1 MKTKPNSL
9 NIGKLMLVV
18 ISLVFQQSRAQTA
31 YLYQVG
37 EKDSIFSNVL
47 QESREIYIQIP
58 ESYQSNP
65 NRTYPVAY
73 ILDGDVFLPT
83 LSNVHNFYSGGF
95 MPEMVLI
102 GISNAKN
109 RTRDLTTSKITSRR
123 GMPYNEE
130 NGEAENFLKFIE
142 TELIPYVERTY
153 PVTNY
158 RTLIGHSY
166 GGLFTI
172 FTLINK
178 PELFANYVSID
189 PSLDWD
195 DQMVLKQAEKFFKK
209 KSFKGKALYVSLSG
223 QLHMQNQE
231 VTIDNVMEDTSD
243 YTLFARSNIML
254 SRIIEE
260 SPENNLYYKWQFYP
274 NDLHGTIP
282 QPSIKDGILSL
293 FTWFQMENTDKFN
306 DPDTPK
312 DELKNMIEFRANK
325 LENHF
330 GYSVPPF
337 PEDLLNGLGY
347 MNIDMH
353 QLDKSKLYFEQAIKY
368 YPKSANAYDSMADY
382 YLATNNNEKALQM
395 LALAYQLSG
404 NTYYKE
410 RMQKL
415 KIN

>member
-18 ISLVFQQSRAQTA
+18 ISLVFQQSRAQTE
-31 YLYQVG
+31 YLYQIG
-37 EKDSIFSNVL
+37 KKDSIYSKILN
-47 QESREIYIQIP
+47 ENRDIYIQLP
-58 ESYQSNP
+58 DSYKSDSQEK
-65 NRTYPVAY
+65 YPVIF
-73 ILDGDVFLPT
+73 ILDGDVLMPT
-83 LSNVHNFYSGGF
+83 LVNTHDYYSGGF
-95 MPEMVLI
+95 MPEMVI
-102 GISNAKN
+102 VGISNSEN
-109 RTRDLTTSKITSRR
+109 RTRDLTPSKITTKY
-123 GMPYNEE
+123 GMPFYEE
-130 NGEAENFLKFIE
+130 NGEAVNFLKFIE
-142 TELIPYVERTY
+142 TELIPYVEQHY

-195 DQMVLKQAEKFFKK
+195 DQMVLKQAEKVFKE
-209 KSFKGKALYVSLSG
+209 KSFEGKALYVSLSG

-260 SPENNLYYKWQFYP
+260 SPENNLSFKWQFYP

-282 QPSIKDGILSL
+282 QPSIKDGMISL

-306 DPDTPK
+306 APDTPK

-353 QLDKSKLYFEQAIKY
+353 QLDKSKLYFELAIKY

-382 YLATNNNEKALQM
+382 YLATNNKKKALQM